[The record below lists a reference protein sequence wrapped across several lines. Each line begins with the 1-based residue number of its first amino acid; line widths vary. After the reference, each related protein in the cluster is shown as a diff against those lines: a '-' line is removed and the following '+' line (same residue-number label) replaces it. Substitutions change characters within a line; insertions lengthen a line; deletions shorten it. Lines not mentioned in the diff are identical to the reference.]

1 MTAIQEQILDL
12 MAKLPLA
19 ERREMVE
26 HLYDVNIFGD
36 SIIDRLSPEQRARL
50 EDSITQA
57 DRGTVAKSEKVF
69 DELALQLGLSRA

>member
-1 MTAIQEQILDL
+1 MTATKAQILDL

-36 SIIDRLSPEQRARL
+36 SVVGRLSPSQRARL
-50 EDSITQA
+50 DDSIAQA
-57 DRGTVAKSEKVF
+57 DRGAVVASETVF
-69 DELALQLGLSRA
+69 DELGRNLGLSRA